1 MSLDSSQ
8 VPWSIFM
15 YASKKKNILENGD
28 VMANLF
34 YLGGLMSQYFAR
46 MHRIMLFRVSES

>member
-1 MSLDSSQ
+1 
-8 VPWSIFM
+8 M